1 LDGSIGYRCPAEPV
15 LAYVTKGGKLED
27 TVGRRCL
34 CSHLLAAA
42 GLGMPAD
49 ADSEKEVPIITLGD
63 DVERLMPLL
72 MHHATDIYH
81 VDDVFNYLG
90 C

>member
-1 LDGSIGYRCPAEPV
+1 MQSMTSAQRWRATYEMKPV
-15 LAYVTKGGKLED
+15 DHLFRKEFYIWD
-27 TVGRRCL
+27 TAIERWQTE
-34 CSHLLAAA
+34 
-42 GLGMPAD
+42 GMPAD